1 MMKDILRN
9 TKRKP
14 GLTLIEVII
23 SVALL
28 AILSVP
34 IFITVNTN
42 VKMSQK
48 TELSQQATVIGQR
61 VLEYLGTVN
70 EIELGDDSVLDSI
83 GLQLAFSKDI
93 NSDFFVASGKTKQ
106 NFDIEVNLRNLIEND
121 DQTSDSTSNEL
132 MKQLQFEILEF
143 NNQLVVNRE
152 PILGDLI
159 LEVTDQSIQFCGEV
173 SLEESSK
180 EVSCVNAKSSV
191 LNVNESTGNVE
202 SITIGVNGIVDDTY
216 EVLVD
221 NNTNALIKVYVQ
233 FEANQRKNVKFKKQI
248 GQVDVIYL
256 TKQLDLD
263 FDSEESNVESI
274 VDLYEISVEITS
286 SKVDGFLFK
295 GNTVSNLN
303 IFATG
308 QEGN

>member
-1 MMKDILRN
+1 MKDILRN
-9 TKRKP
+9 TRRKP

-106 NFDIEVNLRNLIEND
+106 NFDIEVKLRNLIEND

>member
-132 MKQLQFEILEF
+132 MKQPQFEILEF
-143 NNQLVVNRE
+143 NNQLVVNGE

>member
-1 MMKDILRN
+1 MKDILRN

-202 SITIGVNGIVDDTY
+202 SITIGVNGIVEDTY

>member
-1 MMKDILRN
+1 MKDILRN

>member
-1 MMKDILRN
+1 MKDILRN

-93 NSDFFVASGKTKQ
+93 NSDLFVASGKTKQ
-106 NFDIEVNLRNLIEND
+106 NFDIEVKLRNLIEND

>member
-1 MMKDILRN
+1 MKDILRN
-9 TKRKP
+9 TKKKP

-106 NFDIEVNLRNLIEND
+106 NFDIEVKLRNLIEND

>member
-106 NFDIEVNLRNLIEND
+106 NFDIEVKLRNLIEND

>member
-1 MMKDILRN
+1 MKDILRN

-106 NFDIEVNLRNLIEND
+106 NFDIEVKLRNLIEND

>member
-1 MMKDILRN
+1 MKDILRN
-9 TKRKP
+9 TKKKP

-93 NSDFFVASGKTKQ
+93 NSDLFVASGKTKQ
-106 NFDIEVNLRNLIEND
+106 NFDIEVKLRNLIEND

>member
-1 MMKDILRN
+1 MKDILRN

-106 NFDIEVNLRNLIEND
+106 NFDIEVKLRNLIEND

-221 NNTNALIKVYVQ
+221 NNTNAHIKVYVQ